1 MVVFGTIIFIISDL
15 TIAVN
20 KFVYPNDSWK
30 FLIKFTY
37 LMGQNLI
44 IHGFIEGN
52 KKSEYKIE

>member
-37 LMGQNLI
+37 LMG
-44 IHGFIEGN
+44 
-52 KKSEYKIE
+52 